1 MSMNAVNTDEDV
13 DVEEDLDF
21 KVENVVGTITVEI
34 QDKLD
39 LVKLSREIVDV
50 EYNPERFPGVI
61 MRVEDPKATFLIFS
75 TGKMVITGLKKVKQ
89 VKEAAHKAVKKI
101 KKAGINISN
110 PQIEIVNIVASGDL
124 KTTVDLNMAALVME
138 YAMYEPEVF
147 PGLIYRLQ
155 DPKAVFLI
163 FSTGKIVCTGVK
175 NVEAVRVAVKKLH
188 SRIQE
193 LDLSIKEEYGD
204 EYSEFNFL

>member
-124 KTTVDLNMAALVME
+124 QTTVDLNMAALVME

>member
-175 NVEAVRVAVKKLH
+175 NVEAVRVAVKNLH

>member
-1 MSMNAVNTDEDV
+1 
-13 DVEEDLDF
+13 
-21 KVENVVGTITVEI
+21 
-34 QDKLD
+34 
-39 LVKLSREIVDV
+39 
-50 EYNPERFPGVI
+50 
-61 MRVEDPKATFLIFS
+61 
-75 TGKMVITGLKKVKQ
+75 MVITGLKKVEQ

-101 KKAGINISN
+101 KKAGIKISN

-188 SRIQE
+188 SHIQE
-193 LDLSIKEEYGD
+193 LDLSIKDEYGE

>member
-1 MSMNAVNTDEDV
+1 MNAVNTDEDV